1 MLLLCIKLGSLE
13 PGKFADFLVI
23 DPKRLGASLEN
34 PYANLV
40 LVTDERDLDRVMS
53 EGNFESSMAKC
64 CNRIWRGFRR
74 KPIGAR

>member
-1 MLLLCIKLGSLE
+1 
-13 PGKFADFLVI
+13 LVI

-64 CNRIWRGFRR
+64 CIRIWRGFRR
-74 KPIGAR
+74 KPIGAHWAPQEKVQAKRENE